1 MATAEIK
8 KFIDKVKSKLQFF
21 ITTFL
26 LLIILGYL
34 VSFIPL
40 DKLGIPEK
48 GNIWELLYKLATSV
62 VLSLLLR
69 KPLFGTDP
77 LASGKSKEC
86 EFFRSFY
93 PSILI
98 QEKYGVVRG
107 SADKLWF
114 DYFNTWSKEDSNYYS
129 HWRTVYYSHWRTVFE
144 RTYMCRL
151 IFYLSR
157 LQMIFLIL
165 SISTLIVM
173 LAVNYYVKHFFSITP
188 FSIGYI
194 VVVIFIYLLLKI
206 SNKIPRKDGDEP
218 TGCWYKYREISNIE
232 KAILTDEI
240 LNKAQTYDEA
250 LELINNIE

>member
-8 KFIDKVKSKLQFF
+8 KFIDKIKSKLQFF

-48 GNIWELLYKLATSV
+48 GNILELLYKLATSS

-77 LASGKSKEC
+77 LASGKSKES

-98 QEKYGVVRG
+98 QEKYGVVKG

-114 DYFNTWSKEDSNYYS
+114 DYFNTWSKEDSN
-129 HWRTVYYSHWRTVFE
+129 YYSHWRTVFE

-165 SISTLIVM
+165 SVSTLIVM
-173 LAVNYYVKHFFSITP
+173 LAANYYVKHFFSITP
-188 FSIGYI
+188 LSIGYI

-240 LNKAQTYDEA
+240 LNKAQTYGEA